1 MKSVVVTGAS
11 TGIGWG
17 TAKILIENG
26 FQVFGGVRKEGDAE
40 RLRTEF
46 GASFTPLLLDV
57 TDPQAPFAA
66 ARTVSAALGKDT
78 LFGLVNNAGIAVPGP
93 LLYLTP
99 EEMRRQFD
107 VNVTGQ
113 LTVTQAFA
121 PLLGA
126 DPERQGTRGRVVMIS
141 SVGGRRAFPFMGPY
155 AASKFALEGLSE
167 ALRREFMLL
176 GIEVVVIAPG
186 AVVTKIWDKAEAE
199 DVTRFANTPYASALA
214 RMRETM
220 TKMGRAGLAP
230 EDLGRAVLHALTTP
244 KPKVRYVVT
253 RQKFQEFMM
262 DVLPKRWLD
271 RMIAKQLGFGR

>member
-1 MKSVVVTGAS
+1 MMKSVVVTGAS

-107 VNVTGQ
+107 VNV
-113 LTVTQAFA
+113 
-121 PLLGA
+121 
-126 DPERQGTRGRVVMIS
+126 
-141 SVGGRRAFPFMGPY
+141 
-155 AASKFALEGLSE
+155 
-167 ALRREFMLL
+167 
-176 GIEVVVIAPG
+176 
-186 AVVTKIWDKAEAE
+186 
-199 DVTRFANTPYASALA
+199 
-214 RMRETM
+214 
-220 TKMGRAGLAP
+220 
-230 EDLGRAVLHALTTP
+230 
-244 KPKVRYVVT
+244 
-253 RQKFQEFMM
+253 
-262 DVLPKRWLD
+262 
-271 RMIAKQLGFGR
+271 